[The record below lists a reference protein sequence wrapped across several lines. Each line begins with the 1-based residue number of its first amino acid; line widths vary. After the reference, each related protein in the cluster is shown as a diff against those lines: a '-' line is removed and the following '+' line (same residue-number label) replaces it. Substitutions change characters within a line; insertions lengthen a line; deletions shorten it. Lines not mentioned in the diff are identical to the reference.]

1 MYSGSI
7 KGVGPRYCPSIEDKI
22 VKFSDKGRHQIFLEP
37 EGLNDHTIYPN
48 GISTSLPSDVQ
59 QEICNNINGLE
70 NVKIIRPGYAIE
82 YDYVDPRELFLT
94 LETKKINNLYL
105 AGQINGTTGYEE
117 AASQGLIAG
126 INAALSVKGQEPFIL
141 DRSDAYIGVMIDDL
155 VTKGVAEPYRMFTS
169 RAEYRLSL
177 RADNADQ
184 RLTDKGIKIGL
195 IGNQR
200 KKIYL
205 DKSQKLENI
214 SNKMF
219 KSCISPNK
227 AESYGIKIAKDGIL
241 RSSNEILTQKGVDM
255 HKIREIWSDIPY
267 YDSEIDE
274 QIEINAHYRGYLK
287 KQKADILAFKR
298 DENLII
304 PEKIDYNK
312 LSGLSNE
319 VKTKFNEI
327 KPKTMGQ
334 ALRIDGITPAA
345 VYILLSHVKRKSI
358 KHIA

>member
-1 MYSGSI
+1 
-7 KGVGPRYCPSIEDKI
+7 
-22 VKFSDKGRHQIFLEP
+22 
-37 EGLNDHTIYPN
+37 
-48 GISTSLPSDVQ
+48 
-59 QEICNNINGLE
+59 
-70 NVKIIRPGYAIE
+70 
-82 YDYVDPRELFLT
+82 
-94 LETKKINNLYL
+94 
-105 AGQINGTTGYEE
+105 
-117 AASQGLIAG
+117 
-126 INAALSVKGQEPFIL
+126 
-141 DRSDAYIGVMIDDL
+141 MIDDL

-184 RLTDKGIKIGL
+184 RLTDKGIEIGL
-195 IGNQR
+195 IGDQR

-205 DKSQKLENI
+205 DKSEKLKNI
-214 SNKMF
+214 SNKML
-219 KSCISPNK
+219 KSHISPNK
-227 AESYGIKIAKDGIL
+227 AEIHGIKIAKDGIL

-255 HKIREIWSDIPY
+255 HKIREIWSDIPFY
-267 YDSEIDE
+267 NSEIDE

-304 PEKIDYNK
+304 PDKTDYDK

-319 VKTKFNEI
+319 VKAKFKEI